1 MQKNLR
7 MRPALTADAKTI
19 ASLYAASLAALHQA
33 PVTADEW
40 ASVLS
45 ERDPDEEYYIIEAD
59 GAPAAWAKIN
69 GLQNE
74 DTVWLSMLVVDPARH
89 RQGIG
94 KFAVEAFES
103 VGLARGF
110 RSFAIRTTA
119 DNLPARSLYRSC
131 GYAETERGAFC
142 YYRKTI

>member
-1 MQKNLR
+1 MQKKLR

-19 ASLYAASLAALHQA
+19 ASLYTASLAALHQI

-45 ERDPDEEYYIIEAD
+45 ECDPDEEHYIVEDD
-59 GAPAAWAKIN
+59 GAPAAWVKIN
-69 GLQNE
+69 GLQNK
-74 DTVWLSMLVVDPARH
+74 DTVWLSMLVVDPAKH

-94 KFAVEAFES
+94 KYAVEAFEA

-119 DNLPARSLYRSC
+119 DNLPARSLYRFC

-142 YYRKTI
+142 YYQKQI

>member
-45 ERDPDEEYYIIEAD
+45 ERDPDEEHYIIEAD
-59 GAPAAWAKIN
+59 GIPAAWAKIN
-69 GLQNE
+69 GLQSE
-74 DTVWLSMLVVDPARH
+74 DTVWLSMLVVDPAKH

-94 KFAVEAFES
+94 RFAVEAFEA
-103 VGLARGF
+103 VGLAREF
-110 RSFAIRTTA
+110 HSFAIRTTA

-131 GYAETERGAFC
+131 GYTETERGTFC
-142 YYRKTI
+142 YYQKTI

>member
-1 MQKNLR
+1 MQKNFR
-7 MRPALTADAKTI
+7 MRPALTADAETI

-45 ERDPDEEYYIIEAD
+45 ERDPDEEHYIIEAD
-59 GAPAAWAKIN
+59 GIPTAWVKIN
-69 GLQNE
+69 GLQNK
-74 DTVWLSMLVVDPARH
+74 DTVWLSMLVVDPAKH

-94 KFAVEAFES
+94 KYAVEAFEA

-119 DNLPARSLYRSC
+119 DNIPARSLYRSC
-131 GYAETERGAFC
+131 GYTETEREAFC
-142 YYRKTI
+142 YYQKTI

>member
-1 MQKNLR
+1 MQKNVR
-7 MRPALTADAKTI
+7 MRPAVTADAETI
-19 ASLYAASLAALHQA
+19 ASLYAASLAALHQS
-33 PVTADEW
+33 PVSQEEW
-40 ASVLS
+40 GTVLS
-45 ERDPDEEYYIIEAD
+45 ERDPDEEHFIVETD
-59 GAPAAWAKIN
+59 GIPAAWVKIN

-74 DTVWLSMLVVDPARH
+74 DTVWLSMLVVDPAKH

-94 KFAVEAFES
+94 RFAVSVFEE
-103 VGLARGF
+103 VGITRGF

-142 YYRKTI
+142 YYQKTV

>member
-7 MRPALTADAKTI
+7 MRPAVTADAETI
-19 ASLYAASLAALHQA
+19 ESLYAASLAALHQD
-33 PVTADEW
+33 PVTAAEW

-45 ERDPDEEYYIIEAD
+45 ERDPDEEHYIVEDD
-59 GAPAAWAKIN
+59 GTPAAWVKIN
-69 GLQNE
+69 GLQNK
-74 DTVWLSMLVVDPARH
+74 DTVWLSMLVVDPAKH

-94 KFAVEAFES
+94 KFAVSTFEE

-110 RSFAIRTTA
+110 RNFAIRTTA
-119 DNLPARSLYRSC
+119 DNFPARSLYRFC

-142 YYRKTI
+142 YYQKQI